1 MAASQLITRWAART
15 PENPDPRSW
24 FGSVTTEPGH
34 PLQPV
39 INRGADRWQPDGTE
53 LAQPVTEEVFAS
65 DDTLWLGL
73 STTVLVEALLQR
85 GDDADFKA
93 AHFTIERLAAVATDS
108 ASVLHE
114 LPQLR
119 KRALLA
125 HARAAEAGYMTTA
138 EWPLGASECNKSQT
152 SQTSGDTILMR
163 MR

>member
-1 MAASQLITRWAART
+1 MTAASQLITRWATRT

-73 STTVLVEALLQR
+73 ATTVLVEALLQR

-108 ASVLHE
+108 V
-114 LPQLR
+114 R
-119 KRALLA
+119 V
-125 HARAAEAGYMTTA
+125 ARAATA
-138 EWPLGASECNKSQT
+138 EDARAARPRARRRGRIYDDGRVAAGSFRVQ
-152 SQTSGDTILMR
+152 
-163 MR
+163 

>member
-1 MAASQLITRWAART
+1 VLPASLMPSAART

-73 STTVLVEALLQR
+73 ATTVLVEALLQR

-119 KRALLA
+119 MRALLA
-125 HARAAEAGYMTTA
+125 HARAARPRACRRGRINDDGRVAAG
-138 EWPLGASECNKSQT
+138 SFRVQ
-152 SQTSGDTILMR
+152 
-163 MR
+163 